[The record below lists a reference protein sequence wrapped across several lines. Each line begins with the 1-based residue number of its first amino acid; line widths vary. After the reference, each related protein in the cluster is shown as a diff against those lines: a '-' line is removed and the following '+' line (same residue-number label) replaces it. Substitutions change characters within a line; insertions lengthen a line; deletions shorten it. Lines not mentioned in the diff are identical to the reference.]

1 MAKESEKIR
10 LPELPIFKKYSLAVR
25 QEFATPHE
33 ILATLERTTA
43 RIQKLLEKAEDE
55 RRRKQQAER
64 SEADRL
70 ALAEQERRWTD
81 EAQEDDQENDVGETP
96 DDAALVDAA
105 PVDRET
111 EKLVFEEQY
120 LSKDQEQLEDDYD
133 ARPFWEVDDE
143 ELEESAGAAAAPVPN
158 SATPAPKKGEKPPPP
173 PAKKSK
179 PRKKARPKPQVV
191 PVSGRGK
198 PMLKGAKKSAAKTAG
213 ARKTAK
219 TKAKKKAGTKRKSKR

>member
-1 MAKESEKIR
+1 MAKETEKIR

-43 RIQKLLEKAEDE
+43 RIQKLVEKAEDE
-55 RRRKQQAER
+55 RRRKQQAEQ

-81 EAQEDDQENDVGETP
+81 EAQEDGEAKVTDDTP
-96 DDAALVDAA
+96 VDLH

-120 LSKDQEQLEDDYD
+120 LSKDQEQIEDDYD

-143 ELEESAGAAAAPVPN
+143 ELEEAAGTAAAPVPN
-158 SATPAPKKGEKPPPP
+158 AATPAPKRAEKPLPPP
-173 PAKKSK
+173 VQKPK
-179 PRKKARPKPQVV
+179 PRKKARPRPQVV

-198 PMLKGAKKSAAKTAG
+198 PMLKGKKKSAAKSGT
-213 ARKTAK
+213 ARKAAK
-219 TKAKKKAGTKRKSKR
+219 TTAKKKAGTKRKSKR

>member
-81 EAQEDDQENDVGETP
+81 EAQEDDEAKDVEEAP
-96 DDAALVDAA
+96 DEAALVDAT

-120 LSKDQEQLEDDYD
+120 LSKDQEQVEDDYD

-143 ELEESAGAAAAPVPN
+143 ELEESAGTAAIPVPN
-158 SATPAPKKGEKPPPP
+158 AATPAPKRAEKRLPPPVQKP
-173 PAKKSK
+173 K
-179 PRKKARPKPQVV
+179 PRKKARPRPQVV

-198 PMLKGAKKSAAKTAG
+198 PMLKGAK
-213 ARKTAK
+213 RKTAK
-219 TKAKKKAGTKRKSKR
+219 TTAKKKAGPKRKSKR

>member
-25 QEFATPHE
+25 QEFATPNE

-55 RRRKQQAER
+55 RRRKEQAER
-64 SEADRL
+64 SEADRI
-70 ALAEQERRWTD
+70 ALAEQEARWTD
-81 EAQEDDQENDVGETP
+81 EAQEADEAKDAHETP
-96 DDAALVDAA
+96 DDPT
-105 PVDRET
+105 PVEREA

-120 LSKDQEQLEDDYD
+120 LSKDQEQDEDEYE

-143 ELEESAGAAAAPVPN
+143 ELEESTAAPVPN
-158 SATPAPKKGEKPPPP
+158 SATRAPKKSEKPVPP
-173 PAKKSK
+173 PAKKPK
-179 PRKKARPKPQVV
+179 PRNKARPRPQVV

-198 PMLKGAKKSAAKTAG
+198 PLKGAKKPSAKKAS

>member
-55 RRRKQQAER
+55 RRRKLQAEQ

-81 EAQEDDQENDVGETP
+81 EASEGDEPKEADETL
-96 DDAALVDAA
+96 DDAA
-105 PVDRET
+105 PVDLET

-120 LSKDQEQLEDDYD
+120 LSKDQEQVEDEYD

-143 ELEESAGAAAAPVPN
+143 ELEESAVTSVPN
-158 SATPAPKKGEKPPPP
+158 AATPAPNKGEKRHPPPVQKP
-173 PAKKSK
+173 K
-179 PRKKARPKPQVV
+179 PRKKARPRPQVV

-198 PMLKGAKKSAAKTAG
+198 PMLKGAKKSAAKKAT

>member
-1 MAKESEKIR
+1 MAKETEKIR

-70 ALAEQERRWTD
+70 ALADQERRWTD
-81 EAQEDDQENDVGETP
+81 EAQEDDEAKDAHDTP
-96 DDAALVDAA
+96 PDDAA

-120 LSKDQEQLEDDYD
+120 LSKDQEEVEDDYD

-143 ELEESAGAAAAPVPN
+143 ELEESAGAATPVPT
-158 SATPAPKKGEKPPPP
+158 APTPAPKRAEKRLPPPVQKP
-173 PAKKSK
+173 K
-179 PRKKARPKPQVV
+179 PRKKVRPRPQVV

-198 PMLKGAKKSAAKTAG
+198 PMLKGAKKSAAKTGA

-219 TKAKKKAGTKRKSKR
+219 TTAKKKAGTKRKSKR

>member
-1 MAKESEKIR
+1 MAKETEKIR

-55 RRRKQQAER
+55 SRRKQQAER
-64 SEADRL
+64 SQADRL
-70 ALAEQERRWTD
+70 ALAEQEARWTD
-81 EAQEDDQENDVGETP
+81 EAQKDDEAKDAQKTP
-96 DDAALVDAA
+96 VDAA

-120 LSKDQEQLEDDYD
+120 LSKEQEQVEDDYD
-133 ARPFWEVDDE
+133 ARPFWEVDDD
-143 ELEESAGAAAAPVPN
+143 ELEEAAGAAAAPVAH
-158 SATPAPKKGEKPPPP
+158 SATPAPKNGDKPLPPPS
-173 PAKKSK
+173 KKPK
-179 PRKKARPKPQVV
+179 PRKKARPRPQVV

-198 PMLKGAKKSAAKTAG
+198 PLKGAKKPPAKKASAK
-213 ARKTAK
+213 KTAK